1 MSLRKTFQIQELNNE
16 NVKELQRVAKAD
28 GINVQQSSII
38 NLAIEL
44 FFRDKQDH
52 LQDLIEQMKMEHII

>member
-1 MSLRKTFQIQELNNE
+1 MTSRKTFQINELNNE

-28 GINVQQSSII
+28 GINIQQASII